1 MTRVCYVVPQV
12 VASLYLAMVAVMVGL
27 NYRLR
32 GRQLQRHGKRTADKV
47 DEDEEDEEEVEEK
60 SLEVVEARQGQGLT
74 VCFTEGRAGPVIS
87 SLVTN
92 QREAANKGR
101 GQAVVEL

>member
-1 MTRVCYVVPQV
+1 MMMQV

-32 GRQLQRHGKRTADKV
+32 GRQLNRRNNRTTDKL
-47 DEDEEDEEEVEEK
+47 EETEEDEVEVVEEK
-60 SLEVVEARQGQGLT
+60 VEARQGVT
-74 VCFTEGRAGPVIS
+74 VCFTEGRTGAAFS
-87 SLVTN
+87 SLVTS
-92 QREAANKGR
+92 QRAGVDGGR

>member
-47 DEDEEDEEEVEEK
+47 DEDEEDEEEK